1 MPDKNYHSYEQLNG
15 ALIANGVLVPDLD
28 TYSDTMKIWK
38 CTGCVF
44 KDFFVVG
51 SKEDCLD
58 VGQQTVATL
67 FDRFRVQ
74 ARGRYLV
81 TLKGGSH
88 YNTFSDWVVE
98 RHGSA
103 VDFEIGNWHSLNFS
117 TSVGTS
123 LVNLRAEDGKP
134 VTYCYRWGCKPN
146 IIGGHTKHLWWRSIG
161 LTVYWWAKYVWH
173 RVLNRPDNF

>member
-1 MPDKNYHSYEQLNG
+1 
-15 ALIANGVLVPDLD
+15 
-28 TYSDTMKIWK
+28 
-38 CTGCVF
+38 
-44 KDFFVVG
+44 
-51 SKEDCLD
+51 
-58 VGQQTVATL
+58 
-67 FDRFRVQ
+67 
-74 ARGRYLV
+74 
-81 TLKGGSH
+81 
-88 YNTFSDWVVE
+88 VE

-146 IIGGHTKHLWWRSIG
+146 IIGGNMKHLWWRSIG

-173 RVLNRPDNF
+173 RVLKRPDNF

>member
-1 MPDKNYHSYEQLNG
+1 MLNG

-58 VGQQTVATL
+58 VGQQTIATL
-67 FDRFRVQ
+67 FDRFRVSS
-74 ARGRYLV
+74 RGRYVV

-88 YNTFSDWVVE
+88 YNTFSDWAVE
-98 RHGSA
+98 RHGSV

-173 RVLNRPDNF
+173 RVLNRPDKF